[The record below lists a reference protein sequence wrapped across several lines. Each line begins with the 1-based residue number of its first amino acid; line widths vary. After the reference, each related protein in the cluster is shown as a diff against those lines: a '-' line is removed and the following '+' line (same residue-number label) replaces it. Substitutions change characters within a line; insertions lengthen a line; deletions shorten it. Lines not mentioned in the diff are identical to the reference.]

1 MDGTWERREKKRRRR
16 WGWEGEGINTLRD
29 WGAFPFRSR
38 LLFCKKGA
46 NGHNRIDSSPGD
58 MSRIDLD
65 IPCYQGV
72 SFEDA
77 YREQ

>member
-1 MDGTWERREKKRRRR
+1 MERGEEERRKEEED
-16 WGWEGEGINTLRD
+16 GGEGERINTLRD
-29 WGAFPFRSR
+29 WRAFPFGSR

-65 IPCYQGV
+65 TPCYQGV